1 MVPIVGKRGAV
12 IILLLV
18 LSLILVSIPE
28 LEIVEAESR
37 TLVVPD
43 DYATIQE
50 AVHNS
55 IDGDTVFVKSGT
67 YNESVFIYKSISIV
81 GEDEEKTIIVGDYL
95 LNGTVVLVS
104 HDNVNVT
111 GFTIQSPNVTMSR
124 RGVHLLN
131 VHNCNISGNKIM
143 HNHYGIWL
151 YDASENIIVENTLRN
166 NSYGIQLE
174 ASRNN
179 TIFRNLIEDNRAG
192 IVLSNSTG
200 NILSENCIAN
210 NSRGYGVNLNLDSDS
225 NTVTDNI
232 IRRQEFG
239 ITVNGEN
246 NVLRNNTMENNNYN
260 FGVEQNLGLMI
271 GPSNDVDVSNT
282 VNGKPI
288 IYWVNQHD
296 RAVPSDAGYVALINC
311 TRITAENLV
320 ISNNSQGILLGST
333 SNSTIAY
340 NMITNCFDSIV
351 LHESSGN
358 AVYENNV
365 QENVRGIILGSSSQ
379 NTVYGNKITDNEVFG
394 LNLKGS
400 SNNTIL
406 GNTLSGSHS
415 CGIKLTET
423 FNNVISGNN
432 INSNDFAGLL
442 FEGAVYGPSSNNNM
456 NSNNTIFGNNI
467 TKHDYCI
474 VIRGNSS
481 YNNFYCNNFLEYT
494 KNPLKEYTESPF
506 SGIGIDNYFDNGVEG
521 NYWSDYNGTDAN
533 LDGLGDTPYII
544 DDYNQDN
551 YPLMNPVDISVIP
564 EFPTWTPLLLV
575 LSIIAV
581 AVVIYKRKLPKAP
594 AN

>member
-43 DYATIQE
+43 EYATIQE

-81 GEDEEKTIIVGDYL
+81 GEDEEKTIIDGDYL

-124 RGVHLLN
+124 RGVHLLD
-131 VHNCNISGNKIM
+131 VHNCNICGNKIM

-151 YDASENIIVENTLRN
+151 YNASENTIVENNLRN

-174 ASRNN
+174 VAMNNIVSRN
-179 TIFRNLIEDNRAG
+179 LVEDNRMG
-192 IVLSNSTG
+192 IVFTASDE
-200 NILSENCIAN
+200 NILSENGIIN
-210 NSRGYGVNLNLDSDS
+210 NGMYGIKLDSDS

-232 IRRQEFG
+232 IRQHEFG
-239 ITVNGEN
+239 VTVNGEN

-260 FGVEQNLGLMI
+260 FGVEQNLGI
-271 GPSNDVDVSNT
+271 TSPSNDVDVSNT

-296 RAVPSDAGYVALINC
+296 RVVPSDAGYVALINC
-311 TRITAENLV
+311 TGITAENLV
-320 ISNNSQGILLGST
+320 MSNNSQGILLGST

-358 AVYENNV
+358 TVYENIV
-365 QENVRGIILGSSSQ
+365 QDNFRGIILGSSSH
-379 NTVYGNKITDNEVFG
+379 NTVYRNKIVDDGLFG
-394 LNLKGS
+394 LDLRGS
-400 SNNTIL
+400 SNNSIF
-406 GNTLSGSHS
+406 GNTISAISGSYS

-423 FNNVISGNN
+423 FNNVIFGNN
-432 INSNDFAGLL
+432 IHSNGFAGLL
-442 FEGAVYGPSSNNNM
+442 FDGGGFGPS
-456 NSNNTIFGNNI
+456 SNNTIFGNNI

-494 KNPLKEYTESPF
+494 KGPLKEYVEIPF
-506 SGIGIDNYFDNGVEG
+506 SGVGIDNCFDNGVEG
-521 NYWSDYNGTDAN
+521 NYWSNYNGTDAN
-533 LDGLGDTPYII
+533 HDGLGDTPYVI

-564 EFPTWTPLLLV
+564 EFPSWTPLPIMLFAVML
-575 LSIIAV
+575 V
-581 AVVIYKRKLPKAP
+581 AVIYRHRFFTQSR
-594 AN
+594 

>member
-1 MVPIVGKRGAV
+1 MPIVGKRGAV

-81 GEDEEKTIIVGDYL
+81 GEDEEKTIIVGDYR

-131 VHNCNISGNKIM
+131 VHNCNISGNKFI

-151 YDASENIIVENTLRN
+151 YSASENIIVENTLRN

-296 RAVPSDAGYVALINC
+296 RVVPSEAGYVALINC

-365 QENVRGIILGSSSQ
+365 LDNVRGIILGSSSH
-379 NTVYGNKITDNEVFG
+379 NTVYGNKIVDDGVFG
-394 LNLKGS
+394 LDLRGS
-400 SNNTIL
+400 SNNSIF
-406 GNTLSGSHS
+406 GNIISAISGIQS

-432 INSNDFAGLL
+432 INSNGFAGLL
-442 FEGAVYGPSSNNNM
+442 FDGGGFGPS
-456 NSNNTIFGNNI
+456 SNNTIFGNNI

-481 YNNFYCNNFLEYT
+481 YNNFYFNNFLEYT
-494 KNPLKEYTESPF
+494 KSPLKEYVEIPF
-506 SGIGIDNYFDNGVEG
+506 SGVGIDNCFDNGVEG
-521 NYWSDYNGTDAN
+521 NYWSNYNGTDVN
-533 LDGLGDTPYII
+533 LDGLGDTPYVI

-564 EFPTWTPLLLV
+564 EFPSWIALPLTMMAALV
-575 LSIIAV
+575 AI
-581 AVVIYKRKLPKAP
+581 VVKKRFI
-594 AN
+594 